1 MKLSQIE
8 KRIPQTL
15 TNSKDIVQKDRKHAR
30 RSSRARSTHGQ
41 ENKAWALYKKK
52 SIPGVL
58 GWPFWGPIHHLSK
71 ATLSC
76 RKILDRRQL
85 FFLAAI
91 VLPSQ
96 LQFPR
101 ALRTTTTNY
110 RVSFIDLYS
119 VFSRNFRIVFL
130 SYLYKHCNFTGTVLR
145 YYPRAWVT
153 CGGPFPIVLGNF
165 WRLEQIFAVLAT
177 PSKFC
182 LSEQLLSKI

>member
-1 MKLSQIE
+1 MNLSQIE

-15 TNSKDIVQKDRKHAR
+15 TNSKDIVQKDREHAR

-41 ENKAWALYKKK
+41 ENKAWALYKKKK

-130 SYLYKHCNFTGTVLR
+130 PYTNTVILLEPYWGTIPEPGLPVVGLS
-145 YYPRAWVT
+145 
-153 CGGPFPIVLGNF
+153 
-165 WRLEQIFAVLAT
+165 RLCSAT
-177 PSKFC
+177 SGVWSKF
-182 LSEQLLSKI
+182 LRF